1 MVVALPHIIGPVVC
15 PFRSCW
21 SIQLAILEQAAL
33 AELLPRLVAEFP
45 DHSEQTRCTDA
56 SCGWSVTPELPPLKI
71 TSPTMMRAAT
81 ANPIGMSQMARR
93 LTGDIRLGASE
104 SVSVTLPL
112 SCPGHSGTRAVGPKW
127 RAIGP
132 ESLGCVWSGQHRGRT
147 RVAR

>member
-33 AELLPRLVAEFP
+33 AELVPRLVAEFP

-56 SCGWSVTPELPPLKI
+56 SCCSSVTPELPPLKI
-71 TSPTMMRAAT
+71 MSPMIMRATT
-81 ANPIGMSQMARR
+81 ANQIGMSQRAGR
-93 LTGDIRLGASE
+93 LTGDIDLGASE
-104 SVSVTLPL
+104 SVSVTLSL
-112 SCPGHSGTRAVGPKW
+112 SRPAHSGTRAVGPKG

-132 ESLGCVWSGQHRGRT
+132 ESLGCVWSGQH
-147 RVAR
+147 